1 MFISKKKVIKEMKPD
16 IVASCREG
24 HDAAALV
31 DQFLQLLMVPDPA
44 SAGHLT
50 SPELQIVFTGGR
62 TMKDLKECSAFNS
75 ARYKWVK
82 KKIDRYEVVPTD
94 RLDTCIVY
102 CLGSL
107 FGAWPDGEVFDSNRF
122 IDRYVVKSGQ
132 ICEMHV
138 WNDSAECI
146 LSRHTVVKP
155 SGGGHGGGRRTFFYS
170 SIGDHQ
176 EPLS

>member
-1 MFISKKKVIKEMKPD
+1 MQPEII
-16 IVASCREG
+16 ASSREG

-31 DQFLQLLMVPDPA
+31 NQYLQLLMIPDPE
-44 SAGHLT
+44 SAGRLA

-62 TMKDLKECSAFNS
+62 KMKEPRECAAFNS
-75 ARYKWVK
+75 ARYSWVK

-94 RLDTCIVY
+94 RLDTYIVY

-138 WNDSAECI
+138 WNDSAERM
-146 LSRHTVVKP
+146 LSRQTV
-155 SGGGHGGGRRTFFYS
+155 
-170 SIGDHQ
+170 
-176 EPLS
+176 